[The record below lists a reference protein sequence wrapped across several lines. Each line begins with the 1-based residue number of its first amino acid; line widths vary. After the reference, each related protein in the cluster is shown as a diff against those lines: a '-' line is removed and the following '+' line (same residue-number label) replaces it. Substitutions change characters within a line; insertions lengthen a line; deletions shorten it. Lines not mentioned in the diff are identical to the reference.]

1 MKNFERDHLY
11 WNDLWRKLEYI
22 CQTRICFFKDVKVS
36 VVVNRVDFA
45 GTDVV
50 SMYKICGGY

>member
-1 MKNFERDHLY
+1 MEK
-11 WNDLWRKLEYI
+11 I
-22 CQTRICFFKDVKVS
+22 RIYLSDAYRFFKDVKVS